1 MRVSTLARG
10 ALIVAAAALAATA
23 GTAAEWKPD
32 KPVRIIVPWS
42 AGGSTDSLMRVISGE
57 IEKALGTQV
66 VVVNQTGAS
75 GSVGTKGALDAPKD
89 GLTWTSGA
97 VQDLGTYGVLGLID
111 TRIEDWNLYLV
122 VRNAP
127 LVSVNVDTP
136 YQTMKQLLDGMR
148 ENPGKITVGTSGI
161 PSAAHTAMEAI
172 RQYADIDF
180 RHVTYDGDAPTMVAL
195 VSGEIQATA
204 QPAPGQSEMVR
215 GHRVRP
221 LAVVSDI
228 PLSME
233 GVGEIPP
240 ITEAIPA
247 FNKPSVVLLVGIFVP
262 PGAPDEVVQTLNKVW
277 EEKISSSEV
286 LKSYAARNGAIFAPA
301 WGEKAQKLARAA
313 VAEVAWLMFDAGRA
327 KVSPDTLG
335 IPRP

>member
-1 MRVSTLARG
+1 MRVNALARG
-10 ALIVAAAALAATA
+10 ALIAAIVAVAGATPVVA
-23 GTAAEWKPD
+23 QWKPD
-32 KPVRIIVPWS
+32 QPVRIIVPWS

-111 TRIEDWNLYLV
+111 TKIEDWNLYLV

-127 LVSVNVDTP
+127 LVSVNPDTP
-136 YQTMKQLLDGMR
+136 YETMKELLDGMR
-148 ENPGKITVGTSGI
+148 ESPGEITVGTSGI

-215 GHRVRP
+215 GKRVRP

-228 PLSME
+228 PLTME

-240 ITEAIPA
+240 VTEAIPD
-247 FNKPSVVLLVGIFVP
+247 FDKPSVVLLVGIFVP
-262 PGAPDEVVQTLNKVW
+262 PGTPQEVVDTLDKVW
-277 EEKISSSEV
+277 EEKISNSEV

-301 WGEKAQKLARAA
+301 WGDKAQELAQAA
-313 VAEVAWLMFDAGRA
+313 VREVAWLMYDAGRA